1 MGITL
6 SAIVTG
12 CERSISIPS
21 AIKAVNN
28 SIFSATETI
37 NRATFPMIFLL
48 QRTIPLPNT
57 IVDATPTIIG
67 GSQITA
73 PEVQIIIFANKD
85 FQQDDVHRGNDSL
98 HDGNRFPQGGHDHF
112 CLPHEFLGGKSN
124 HLSCKKTAC
133 ADETIPSMTRSLIL
147 RSFA

>member
-37 NRATFPMIFLL
+37 NRATSPMIFLL

-73 PEVQIIIFANKD
+73 PEVQIIIY
-85 FQQDDVHRGNDSL
+85 VT
-98 HDGNRFPQGGHDHF
+98 
-112 CLPHEFLGGKSN
+112 
-124 HLSCKKTAC
+124 KT
-133 ADETIPSMTRSLIL
+133 IMVRTRSSLDRI
-147 RSFA
+147 RSFPDRIRSFRYRKR